1 MSFHIFEGTSYAPE
15 GSLGGSDGKVF
26 ACNAGDPGLI
36 PGSVRSPGEGN
47 GNPLQYSCLENSMD
61 EPGRLQSMGSQGIGH
76 DWATSLSFFL
86 SFFLVCSSFRKWKH
100 WFKMYITI
108 CLFFKHYIEFYTGI
122 IAFESAVKKNV
133 LDVYIFLLLFCFCL
147 LWGNLPW
154 QRKRKDW
161 YHEIVWVCCP
171 ILSISTYHYYIYYL
185 ITSFQ

>member
-1 MSFHIFEGTSYAPE
+1 MATHYSTPAWKIPWMSLVGYSPWGHKE
-15 GSLGGSDGKVF
+15 SDMT
-26 ACNAGDPGLI
+26 
-36 PGSVRSPGEGN
+36 E
-47 GNPLQYSCLENSMD
+47 
-61 EPGRLQSMGSQGIGH
+61 RLH
-76 DWATSLSFFL
+76 FLSFFL